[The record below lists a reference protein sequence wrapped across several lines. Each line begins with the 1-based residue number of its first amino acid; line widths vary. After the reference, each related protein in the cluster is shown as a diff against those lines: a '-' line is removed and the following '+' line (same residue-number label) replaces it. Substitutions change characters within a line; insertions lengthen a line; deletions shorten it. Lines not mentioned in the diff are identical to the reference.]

1 MTGKMNFPLEAF
13 LTRLQGRRGF
23 SAKIAIFSTNHSTS
37 KQHPWEEE
45 YDRKP
50 FAKVKSFL
58 MDKLNIK
65 LNQSDH
71 FKF

>member
-1 MTGKMNFPLEAF
+1 MKQTAGA
-13 LTRLQGRRGF
+13 RGEDGHF
-23 SAKIAIFSTNHSTS
+23 KWRQWKTTIEYTYPPQPPNSTLG
-37 KQHPWEEE
+37 EEE

-65 LNQSDH
+65 WNQSDH